1 MSLLVGARRV
11 FRPSALASTSRA
23 LATAVESANST
34 AGASAAPTD
43 DGLSAPRA
51 SSSTRLPPLP
61 RTPPPSAH
69 DDFVHVPL
77 SGFYQKQVERMV
89 VPLPASLFNVPSRPS
104 LLHKIITAY
113 RSSLRAGT
121 ASTKNRAEVNYS
133 GKKMRPQKGTGRARL
148 GDRGSPMLKGGGRA
162 FGPRAK
168 GPEGWKRKINRKE
181 EQLGLKVSLSDKW
194 RSGHLA
200 VVDKLAL
207 DVPKTRLLQ
216 EKLGAR
222 GWEDALFVTGLLDES
237 DNERAAFALAAGNL
251 PGVAVVD
258 NVDDLTVW
266 EILRR
271 RNVVLEMD
279 AVDQLIERVDPEGPW
294 IDEMEEEM
302 LLEAEADAAA
312 LVQAEFEALSVEEQE
327 RQLQSMATML
337 AAEAEATP
345 SSEVKV

>member
-1 MSLLVGARRV
+1 MSLFAATRRV

-23 LATAVESANST
+23 LATAVETPGSTGALADAAQASPLSSATPRST
-34 AGASAAPTD
+34 
-43 DGLSAPRA
+43 
-51 SSSTRLPPLP
+51 PLP
-61 RTPPPSAH
+61 RSQPPTAH

-77 SGFYQKQVERMV
+77 TGFYQKPAERMV

-168 GPEGWKRKINRKE
+168 GPDGWKRKINRKE

-194 RSGHLA
+194 RRGNLA
-200 VVDKLAL
+200 IVDKLAL
-207 DVPKTRLLQ
+207 DLPKTRLLQ
-216 EKLGAR
+216 EKLGVR
-222 GWEDALFVTGLLDES
+222 GWEDALFVTSLFEEGDS
-237 DNERAAFALAAGNL
+237 ERAAFALAAGNL
-251 PGVAVVD
+251 PSVAVVD

-271 RNVVLEMD
+271 EKVVLEVD

-294 IDEMEEEM
+294 VDEMEEEM
-302 LLEAEADAAA
+302 LLEAEAEAAA
-312 LVQAEFEALSVEEQE
+312 LVQSEFEALPAAEQE
-327 RQLQSMATML
+327 QRLQDMATML
-337 AAEAEATP
+337 AAEEQVA
-345 SSEVKV
+345 SETRA

>member
-1 MSLLVGARRV
+1 MRTGSPRPEARNFAAGLTQCSLAR
-11 FRPSALASTSRA
+11 PA
-23 LATAVESANST
+23 E
-34 AGASAAPTD
+34 
-43 DGLSAPRA
+43 
-51 SSSTRLPPLP
+51 PPA
-61 RTPPPSAH
+61 AH

-77 SGFYQKQVERMV
+77 SGFYQKPSERMV

-194 RSGHLA
+194 RSGNLA
-200 VVDKLAL
+200 IVDKLAL
-207 DVPKTRLLQ
+207 DLPKTRLLQ

-222 GWEDALFVTGLLDES
+222 GWEDALFVTQLLEEG
-237 DNERAAFALAAGNL
+237 DNERGAFALAASNL
-251 PGVAVVD
+251 PRVAVVD
-258 NVDDLTVW
+258 DVADLTVW

-271 RNVVLEMD
+271 QKVVLEVD
-279 AVDQLIERVDPEGPW
+279 AVDRLIERVDPEGPW
-294 IDEMEEEM
+294 VDEMDEEM
-302 LLEAEADAAA
+302 LLEAEAEAAA
-312 LVQAEFEALSVEEQE
+312 LVQAEFEAMPAEEQAQ
-327 RQLQSMATML
+327 RLQDMATML
-337 AAEAEATP
+337 SAEEQV
-345 SSEVKV
+345 SEEQTRV

>member
-1 MSLLVGARRV
+1 
-11 FRPSALASTSRA
+11 
-23 LATAVESANST
+23 
-34 AGASAAPTD
+34 
-43 DGLSAPRA
+43 
-51 SSSTRLPPLP
+51 
-61 RTPPPSAH
+61 
-69 DDFVHVPL
+69 
-77 SGFYQKQVERMV
+77 MV
-89 VPLPASLFNVPSRPS
+89 VPLPAALFNVPSRPS
-104 LLHKIITAY
+104 LLHKIVTAY

-194 RSGHLA
+194 RTGNLA

-207 DVPKTRLLQ
+207 DLPKARLLQ

-222 GWEDALFVTGLLDES
+222 DWEDALFVTARLVE
-237 DNERAAFALAAGNL
+237 NERAAFALAAGNL
-251 PGVAVVD
+251 PTVAVVD

-271 RNVVLEMD
+271 RKVVLDLD
-279 AVDQLIERVDPEGPW
+279 AVDHLIERVDPEGPW
-294 IDEMEEEM
+294 VDEMDEEM
-302 LLEAEADAAA
+302 LLEAEAEAAA
-312 LVQAEFEALSVEEQE
+312 LVQAEFEALPVEEQE
-327 RQLQSMATML
+327 RQLQDMTTLL
-337 AAEAEATP
+337 AAEEAAAP
-345 SSEVKV
+345 AEVKV